1 MIEEVGSAY
10 VFLSILAL
18 IVIEISSVLRKI
30 DLEDEVEV
38 PGLLPPVFPK
48 MFRECSLF
56 GRFGFLH
63 WVSHL
68 ILVLGYF
75 IFTGMG
81 MFGLSLI
88 FLFSTIILGIVWA
101 IYPLLEATNIY
112 GKMLKKKIN
121 PHSCLIH
128 VWIVIINM
136 CLIMFCSALLMKPDG
151 WLLNLLMGVLLLVIL
166 FSPAF
171 YLKALY
177 KEIIELKESRWLVEN

>member
-1 MIEEVGSAY
+1 VIEEVGSAY

-30 DLEDEVEV
+30 DIEDEIEV

-75 IFTGMG
+75 IFTGIG
-81 MFGLSLI
+81 MFGHSLI
-88 FLFSTIILGIVWA
+88 FLLPTIILGVVWA

-112 GKMLKKKIN
+112 GKMLKKKII
-121 PHSCLIH
+121 PHSCFIH
-128 VWIVIINM
+128 VLIVMINII
-136 CLIMFCSALLMKPDG
+136 LIMICSALLMKPDG
-151 WLLNLLMGVLLLVIL
+151 WRLNLLTGVLLFVIL
-166 FSPAF
+166 FSPAL

-177 KEIIELKESRWLVEN
+177 KEIIRLKESRWLVEN